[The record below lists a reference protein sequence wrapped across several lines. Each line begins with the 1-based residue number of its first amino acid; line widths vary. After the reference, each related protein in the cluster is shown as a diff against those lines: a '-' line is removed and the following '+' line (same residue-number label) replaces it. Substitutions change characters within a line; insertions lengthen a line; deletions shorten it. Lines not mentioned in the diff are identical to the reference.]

1 MTFVI
6 VTSHKS
12 LSIDSFYQFFVID
25 VLDDDD
31 DRECDTLEAKLER
44 AKNRYDKI
52 S

>member
-25 VLDDDD
+25 VLVDDYD

-44 AKNRYDKI
+44 AKKQV
-52 S
+52 